1 MALDLRPGERVYQEI
16 KQAILTGEF
25 ALQQRLD
32 IDRLASQFGVSA
44 TPVRYALAILA
55 SERLVRV
62 QASRTYHVVFW
73 SERELRALYEW
84 RQQLALWAADTYEPA
99 SSTSSLVKNGSH
111 VTAYLALMKSLEA
124 SANLELRRAA
134 RAADDRL
141 HAALR
146 AELEALPDAGG
157 DLVRIATALPRG
169 GRPLVATLRKHFKRR
184 IVHCGPIRST
194 AHARAMPQDEQD

>member
-16 KQAILTGEF
+16 KQAILSGEF
-25 ALQQRLD
+25 SLQQRLD

-62 QASRTYHVVFW
+62 QASRTCHVVFW
-73 SERELRALYEW
+73 SERELRELYEW

-99 SSTSSLVKNGSH
+99 ASTAAFSKNGSY
-111 VTAYLALMKSLEA
+111 VSAYLALMKNLET
-124 SANLELRRAA
+124 SANTELRRAGQ
-134 RAADDRL
+134 AADDRL

-146 AELEALPDAGG
+146 AEADALPDASG
-157 DLVRIATALPRG
+157 DLLRVAAALRRG
-169 GRPLVATLRKHFKRR
+169 GRPLAAALRKHFKRR
-184 IVHCGPIRST
+184 IGQYALIRSA
-194 AHARAMPQDEQD
+194 AHARAMPHDED

>member
-16 KQAILTGEF
+16 KQAILSGEF
-25 ALQQRLD
+25 ALLERLD
-32 IDRLASQFGVSA
+32 IDRLASQLGVSA

-73 SERELRALYEW
+73 SERDLRALYEF
-84 RQQLALWAADTYEPA
+84 RQGLALWTADAYEPA
-99 SSTSSLVKNGSH
+99 PSTAAFVKNGSY
-111 VTAYLALMKSLEA
+111 VSAYLAVMKNLET
-124 SANLELRRAA
+124 SANPELRRAA

-146 AELEALPDAGG
+146 AEAEALPDASS
-157 DLVRIATALPRG
+157 DLIRIAAALPKG
-169 GRPLVATLRKHFKRR
+169 GRPLKAALRKHFRRR
-184 IVHCGPIRST
+184 IGQCASIRSA
-194 AHARAMPQDEQD
+194 AHARAMPQDE

>member
-16 KQAILTGEF
+16 KQAILSGEF
-25 ALQQRLD
+25 AVQQRLD

-73 SERELRALYEW
+73 SERELRELYAW
-84 RQQLALWAADTYEPA
+84 RQQLALWAAETYQAAPSA
-99 SSTSSLVKNGSH
+99 TALVKNGSYLS
-111 VTAYLALMKSLEA
+111 AYLALMKNLEA
-124 SANLELRRAA
+124 ASNMELRRAG

-146 AELEALPDAGG
+146 AEPVAVGDAAA
-157 DLVRIATALPRG
+157 DLVRIASALPRG
-169 GRPLVATLRKHFKRR
+169 GRPLATALRKHFARR
-184 IVHCGPIRST
+184 VAQCALIRSA
-194 AHARAMPQDEQD
+194 AHTRAMPQDDQN